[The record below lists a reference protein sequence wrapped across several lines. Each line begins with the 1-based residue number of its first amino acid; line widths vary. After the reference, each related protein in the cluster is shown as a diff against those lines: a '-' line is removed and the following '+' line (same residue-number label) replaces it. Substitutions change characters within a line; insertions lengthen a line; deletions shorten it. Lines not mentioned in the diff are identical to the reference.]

1 MTTTLSETPSSVAQS
16 TDAYRAAGVDLDAAN
31 AVVGIA
37 KKAAHSTRQP
47 WGALSSIG
55 GFSGGFVIPEGY
67 KQPVLLA
74 ACDGV
79 GTKLALAAECN
90 DYSTVGIDLVAM
102 SVNDLI
108 VSGGQP
114 LVFLDYVATGK
125 LDLMALETLLDGVAE
140 GCRQS
145 GCQLVGGETAEMPGF
160 YAEGHVDVA
169 GFCVGVVEAD
179 RQLPKKQALTE
190 GDVVIGLVSNGLH
203 SNGYS
208 LARHILAQQNIAL
221 SYTPPGWGQTPSK
234 TIGKALLEPTKIYVK
249 PVLEALNQYPQ
260 AIKAMAHITGG
271 GLTDNIPR
279 VLPDTLAVE
288 LNPTTWEKPPI
299 MNWLQ
304 QQAQLDDA
312 TVFHTWNG
320 GIGYVLIVS
329 AAEANDVMQCL
340 EQADVSLAPRVIGSV
355 VPKSDNKPSVSYV

>member
-1 MTTTLSETPSSVAQS
+1 MPTALPEPLRS

-37 KKAAHSTRQP
+37 KKAAQTTRQP
-47 WGALSSIG
+47 WGALSAIG

-67 KQPVLLA
+67 KKPVLLA

-125 LDLMALETLLDGVAE
+125 LDLTALETLLDGVAE

-179 RQLPKKQALTE
+179 RQLPNKIALIP

-208 LARHILAQQNIAL
+208 LARHILTQQTIAL
-221 SYTPPGWGQTPSK
+221 SHTPDSWSETPSK
-234 TIGKALLEPTKIYVK
+234 TIGQALLEPTKIYVK
-249 PVLEALNQYPQ
+249 PVLEALTQYPQ
-260 AIKAMAHITGG
+260 AIKAMANITGG

-279 VLPDTLAVE
+279 VLPEALAVE
-288 LNPTTWEKPPI
+288 LIPSTWEKPSV
-299 MNWLQ
+299 MAWLQ
-304 QQAQLDDA
+304 AQAQLDDA

-320 GIGYVLIVS
+320 GIGFVLIVEAS
-329 AAEANDVMQCL
+329 EAEAIISTLQK
-340 EQADVSLAPRVIGSV
+340 ADASLSPRVIGSV
-355 VPKSDNKPSVSYV
+355 VNNIGNGPRVSYV